1 MELTG
6 KLRVTRNDGCK
17 DIIWSHEDIVT
28 YLCMDFKIDPGQE
41 LMFAKMFSL
50 CSASDQKMIGN
61 NFERMQLV

>member
-41 LMFAKMFSL
+41 LMFAKMYAL
-50 CSASDQKMIGN
+50 CTPIDQKMIGN